1 MSEEIKIIEGLI
13 EERQK
18 YLSNMANVLARAGK
32 ARRITAASIKVMTI
46 VFGAFAATSGVAA
59 KFYGDSPYVPVVY
72 TIVGLAIAAIGG
84 LDAAFKYGER
94 ATELNRLA
102 AECETVISQA
112 NAERMFSLISHNE
125 TSSVVSQARN
135 TLETLNTCINETR
148 KKVIDFGLHIDR
160 FAG

>member
-1 MSEEIKIIEGLI
+1 MSEEITMLEGAL

-32 ARRITAASIKVMTI
+32 GRRIAAASIKVMTI

-59 KFYGDSPYVPVVY
+59 KFYGDALYVPVIY
-72 TIVGLAIAAIGG
+72 AIVGLAIAAIGG

-102 AECETVISQA
+102 AECETVISEA
-112 NAERMFSLISHNE
+112 KAERMFSL
-125 TSSVVSQARN
+125 
-135 TLETLNTCINETR
+135 
-148 KKVIDFGLHIDR
+148 
-160 FAG
+160 